1 MHLSFILV
9 LLDCEFCLK
18 NIPILSFQCREAG
31 SMVHLSSLSRNS
43 GIICSSV
50 FPQCLARFYCSVTQS
65 CPTLCNAMDCSMTGF
80 PVFSPSPGACSNSC
94 PLSQW
99 GHPTTFSTVVPFSS
113 CLQSFPASGFF
124 WSRHLHIF
132 LYAWLVWSPCCPR
145 DTQESSPT
153 PQFRS
158 INSSVFSL
166 LFDPTVTSIHD
177 YWKNQSFD

>member
-94 PLSQW
+94 PLRRW
-99 GHPTTFSTVVPFSS
+99 CHPVIILCCSLLLP
-113 CLQSFPASGFF
+113 SGFP
-124 WSRHLHIF
+124 SIRIF
-132 LYAWLVWSPCCPR
+132 LIKTSAYIPLCLTGLISLLSKGHSR
-145 DTQESSPT
+145 
-153 PQFRS
+153 
-158 INSSVFSL
+158 VFSNTTIQKHQ
-166 LFDPTVTSIHD
+166 FFSVQPP
-177 YWKNQSFD
+177 F